1 MHLVIHPL
9 IIIYTYCKLLIEWRN
24 VLLFNRL
31 VRKGLYFFRLC
42 TGWGTEK
49 RSYTSLDYTGW
60 GKEKKVL
67 YFIRLNWMGKEKKV
81 LYFIRLHWMEKR
93 ENVVYFIRL
102 HWMGKEKMSYT
113 SLDYTR

>member
-1 MHLVIHPL
+1 MHLVIHPF

-31 VRKGLYFFRLC
+31 LDLYFFRLC

-49 RSYTSLDYTGW
+49 RSYTSLNYTGW
-60 GKEKKVL
+60 GKRKDL
-67 YFIRLNWMGKEKKV
+67 YFIRLHWMGKKKRSYT

-93 ENVVYFIRL
+93 E
-102 HWMGKEKMSYT
+102 K
-113 SLDYTR
+113 SLIHH